1 VRLFAFLLILVA
13 HVILRFSVWSENSN
27 GVNKLTAIWPEPKFM
42 NLFGSDG
49 LAAAGTAE
57 SVAAFV
63 VYLFLWVVVGLVV
76 SVIITFYFSA
86 NTIIYSLLR
95 NKVDNAALDEVY
107 LDSDDLGISSNA
119 AVSGSE

>member
-1 VRLFAFLLILVA
+1 
-13 HVILRFSVWSENSN
+13 
-27 GVNKLTAIWPEPKFM
+27 M

-49 LAAAGTAE
+49 STAAGTTE

-107 LDSDDLGISSNA
+107 LDSDDLGISSTA
-119 AVSGSE
+119 TVSCSEQTRPQSKSDNISDSPS